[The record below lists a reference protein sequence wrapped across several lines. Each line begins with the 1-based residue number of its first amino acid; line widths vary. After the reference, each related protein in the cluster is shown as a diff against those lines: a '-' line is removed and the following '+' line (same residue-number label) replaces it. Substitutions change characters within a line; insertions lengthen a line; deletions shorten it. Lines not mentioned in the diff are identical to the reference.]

1 LENKSRF
8 DTVDRPVQVSS
19 EINLLTASPGPGN
32 DNNDNE
38 LPAPARGKPSMYD
51 AFLTL
56 VTRISDLMWGPWTMF
71 FIAFVSVFLTLR
83 SRFFQVTRFGF
94 IMRNTFGGMFN
105 RSGDSNRERMTPF
118 QATSTSLAGT
128 VGMGNMAGVATAL
141 SIGGPGAIFWMWVL
155 AFFGMITKA
164 AEVTLGVH
172 YRDVDEHGHVHGG
185 PMYYINKALGWK
197 SLATLFSIGVTINCF
212 FSSSL
217 LQAHTVGRAFNAS
230 YGINPYLVTGVMAIV
245 TATVAIGGVRRI
257 GRFCEALVP
266 FMTVTYIIGGLVI
279 LAANVTEL
287 PGVIGQIIG
296 YALAPA
302 PAVGGFAGAA
312 VMSAIQMG
320 MARGMLSNEAGLG
333 TAPMVHAN
341 AETPH
346 PFRQGLWGA
355 AEVFIDTTVVCTIT
369 AFVILSSGVLADGNS
384 GIEMLLD
391 AFATYYSP
399 EITNAFISIA
409 ILTFCLSTQIGF
421 FVYFETALV
430 SLFGEKPFRYVK
442 WAYFFPGVVF
452 AGITNVDQ
460 LWALANISVAA
471 SALPNLVALLVLS
484 GVFMTLMRDYL
495 SGENRYTTASSD
507 ESRRYIR
514 MAQH

>member
-1 LENKSRF
+1 
-8 DTVDRPVQVSS
+8 
-19 EINLLTASPGPGN
+19 
-32 DNNDNE
+32 
-38 LPAPARGKPSMYD
+38 MYD
-51 AFLTL
+51 AFLTA
-56 VTRISDLMWGPWTMF
+56 VTTVSDLLWGPWTML
-71 FIAFVSVFLTLR
+71 FIAFVSIFLTVR
-83 SRFFQVTRFGF
+83 SRFFQVVHFAY
-94 IMRNTFGGMFN
+94 IMRNTFGRIMSRGEDTD
-105 RSGDSNRERMTPF
+105 RDRMTPF

-141 SIGGPGAIFWMWVL
+141 SVGGPGAIFWMWVL
-155 AFFGMITKA
+155 AFFGMITKT
-164 AEVTLGVH
+164 AEVTIGVH
-172 YRDVDEHGHVHGG
+172 YREVDEHGHVHGG
-185 PMYYINKALGWK
+185 PMYYIQKALGWK
-197 SLATLFSIGVTINCF
+197 SLAVLFSIGVTINCF

-217 LQAHTVGRAFNAS
+217 LQAHTVGRAFDAS
-230 YGINPYLVTGVMAIV
+230 YGLDPYWVTGLMAIV

-266 FMTVTYIIGGLVI
+266 FMTVTYLVGGTIILVANASQ
-279 LAANVTEL
+279 LPAAVGE
-287 PGVIGQIIG
+287 IFR
-296 YALAPA
+296 YAMAPA

-333 TAPMVHAN
+333 TAPMVHSN

-355 AEVFIDTTVVCTIT
+355 AEVFVDTTVVCSIT
-369 AFVILSSGVLADGNS
+369 AFVILSSGVLANGNS

-399 EITNAFISIA
+399 ELANAFISVA

-430 SLFGEKPFRYVK
+430 SLFGETFFRYAR
-442 WAYFFPGVVF
+442 WIYFLPGVLF

-471 SALPNLVALLVLS
+471 SALPNLVALLMLS
-484 GVFMTLMRDYL
+484 GVFLALMKDYL
-495 SGENRYTTASSD
+495 SGENRYATEKTD
-507 ESRRYIR
+507 VSREYIR
-514 MAQH
+514 MAVR

>member
-1 LENKSRF
+1 MYEQFLNLITR
-8 DTVDRPVQVSS
+8 VS
-19 EINLLTASPGPGN
+19 
-32 DNNDNE
+32 D
-38 LPAPARGKPSMYD
+38 
-51 AFLTL
+51 F
-56 VTRISDLMWGPWTMF
+56 MWGPWTML
-71 FIAFVSVFLTLR
+71 FIAFVSVFLTVR
-83 SRFFQVTRFGF
+83 AGFFQVGSFGY
-94 IMRNTFGGMFN
+94 IMRNTFGRMFD
-105 RSGDSNRERMTPF
+105 RSGDEDKEKITPF
-118 QATSTSLAGT
+118 QATTTSLAGT

-164 AEVTLGVH
+164 AEVTIAVH
-172 YRDVDEHGHVHGG
+172 YRQVDDNGHVHGG
-185 PMYYINKALGWK
+185 PMFYIRKALGWK
-197 SLATLFSIGVTINCF
+197 SLAVLFSVGVTINCF

-217 LQAHTVGRAFNAS
+217 LQAHTVGRAFDAS
-230 YGINPYLVTGVMAIV
+230 YGVNPYIVTGLMAIV

-266 FMTVTYIIGGLVI
+266 FMTVTYLIGGAIIVI
-279 LAANVTEL
+279 ANIADV
-287 PGVIGQIIG
+287 PAVIGEIFR
-296 YALAPA
+296 YAMSPA
-302 PAVGGFAGAA
+302 PAIGGFAGAA

-369 AFVILSSGVLADGNS
+369 AVIILSSGVLANGNS

-391 AFATYYSP
+391 AFSTFYSP
-399 EITNAFISIA
+399 AFASAFISIA
-409 ILTFCLSTQIGF
+409 ILTFCLTTQIGF
-421 FVYFETALV
+421 FVYFETAVV
-430 SLFGEKPFRYVK
+430 SLIGERAFSYVK
-442 WAYFFPGVVF
+442 WIYFLPGVVF

-484 GVFMTLMRDYL
+484 GVFVTLMKDYL
-495 SGENRYTTASSD
+495 SGENRYATAVTD
-507 ESRRYIR
+507 KSRQYIR
-514 MAQH
+514 MASEDGNQQ

>member
-1 LENKSRF
+1 
-8 DTVDRPVQVSS
+8 
-19 EINLLTASPGPGN
+19 
-32 DNNDNE
+32 
-38 LPAPARGKPSMYD
+38 MYD
-51 AFLTL
+51 VFLTL
-56 VTRISDLMWGPWTMF
+56 ITHISDLMWGPWTLI
-71 FIAFVSVFLTLR
+71 FIAFVSVYLTIR
-83 SRFFQVTRFGF
+83 TRFFQVSSFVY
-94 IMRNTFGGMFN
+94 IMRNTFGCMFD
-105 RSGDSNRERMTPF
+105 RSGDQSKERMTPF
-118 QATSTSLAGT
+118 QATTTSLAGT

-164 AEVTLGVH
+164 AEVTIGVH
-172 YRDVDEHGHVHGG
+172 YRDVDENGHTRGG

-197 SLATLFSIGVTINCF
+197 SLAVLFSIGVTINCF

-230 YGINPYLVTGVMAIV
+230 YGISPYLVTGVMAIV

-266 FMTVTYIIGGLVI
+266 FMTVMYLAGGLVI
-279 LAANVTEL
+279 LIANTSQL
-287 PGVIGQIIG
+287 PSVLGEIFRF
-296 YALAPA
+296 ALAPA

-312 VMSAIQMG
+312 VLSAIQMG

-355 AEVFIDTTVVCTIT
+355 AEVFIDTTVICTIT
-369 AFVILSSGVLADGNS
+369 AFIILSSGVLANGNT

-391 AFATYYSP
+391 SFATFYAP
-399 EITNAFISIA
+399 ELANTFISIA

-430 SLFGEKPFRYVK
+430 SLFGENVFHYVK
-442 WAYFFPGVVF
+442 WVYFLPGVVF

-484 GVFMTLMRDYL
+484 SVFMTLMKDYL
-495 SGENRYTTASSD
+495 SGENRFTTVSTDAS
-507 ESRRYIR
+507 RQYVR
-514 MAQH
+514 MANQ

>member
-1 LENKSRF
+1 
-8 DTVDRPVQVSS
+8 
-19 EINLLTASPGPGN
+19 
-32 DNNDNE
+32 
-38 LPAPARGKPSMYD
+38 MYD
-51 AFLTL
+51 LFLTV
-56 VTRISDLMWGPWTMF
+56 VTTVSDFMWGPWTMV
-71 FIAFVSVFLTLR
+71 FIAFVSVFLTVR
-83 SRFFQVTRFGF
+83 ARFFQVTRFGY
-94 IMRNTFGGMFN
+94 ILRNTFGAMFS
-105 RSGDSNRERMTPF
+105 RRGDTDPERMTPF
-118 QATSTSLAGT
+118 QATTTSLAGT

-164 AEVTLGVH
+164 AEVTIAVH
-172 YRDVDEHGHVHGG
+172 YREVDEHGHIHGG
-185 PMYYINKALGWK
+185 PMYYIRKALGWK
-197 SLATLFSIGVTINCF
+197 SLAVLFSVGVTINCF

-230 YGINPYLVTGVMAIV
+230 YGLNPYLITGAMAIV
-245 TATVAIGGVRRI
+245 TAMVAIGGVRRI

-266 FMTVTYIIGGLVI
+266 FMTVSYLIGGSII
-279 LAANVTEL
+279 LINNIGEVPAA
-287 PGVIGQIIG
+287 IGEIFR

-302 PAVGGFAGAA
+302 PALGGFAGAA

-355 AEVFIDTTVVCTIT
+355 AEVFVDTTVVCTIT
-369 AFVILSSGVLADGNS
+369 AFVILSSGVLANGNT

-391 AFATYYSP
+391 AFGTFYSP
-399 EITNAFISIA
+399 ELASGFISIA

-421 FVYFETALV
+421 FVYFETAIV
-430 SLFGEKPFRYVK
+430 SLFGETFFRYAK
-442 WAYFFPGVVF
+442 WIYFLPGVVF

-484 GVFMTLMRDYL
+484 GVFMALMKDYV
-495 SGENRYTTASSD
+495 SGEHRFATATTD
-507 ESRRYIR
+507 KTRQYIR
-514 MAQH
+514 MATSDTKE

>member
-1 LENKSRF
+1 MH
-8 DTVDRPVQVSS
+8 DV
-19 EINLLTASPGPGN
+19 
-32 DNNDNE
+32 
-38 LPAPARGKPSMYD
+38 
-51 AFLTL
+51 FLTL
-56 VTRISDLMWGPWTMF
+56 ITHISDLMWGPWTLI
-71 FIAFVSVFLTLR
+71 FIAFVSVYLTIR
-83 SRFFQVTRFGF
+83 TRFFQVSSFVY
-94 IMRNTFGGMFN
+94 IMRNTFGCMFD
-105 RSGDSNRERMTPF
+105 RSGDKNKERMTPF

-164 AEVTLGVH
+164 AEVTIGVH
-172 YRDVDEHGHVHGG
+172 YRDVDENGHTHGG

-197 SLATLFSIGVTINCF
+197 SLAVLFSIGVTINCF

-230 YGINPYLVTGVMAIV
+230 YGISPYLVTGVMAIV
-245 TATVAIGGVRRI
+245 TAMVAIGGVRRI

-266 FMTVTYIIGGLVI
+266 FMTVMYLAGGLVI
-279 LAANVTEL
+279 LIANTSQL
-287 PGVIGQIIG
+287 PSVLGEIFRF
-296 YALAPA
+296 AFAPA

-312 VMSAIQMG
+312 VLSAIQMG

-369 AFVILSSGVLADGNS
+369 AFIILSSGVLANGNT

-391 AFATYYSP
+391 SFATFYAP
-399 EITNAFISIA
+399 ELANAFISIA

-430 SLFGEKPFRYVK
+430 SLFGENVFHYVK
-442 WAYFFPGVVF
+442 WVYFLPGVVF

-471 SALPNLVALLVLS
+471 SALPNLVALLALS
-484 GVFMTLMRDYL
+484 SVFMTLMKDYL
-495 SGENRYTTASSD
+495 SGENRFTTVSTDAS
-507 ESRRYIR
+507 RQYVR
-514 MAQH
+514 MANQ

>member
-1 LENKSRF
+1 
-8 DTVDRPVQVSS
+8 
-19 EINLLTASPGPGN
+19 
-32 DNNDNE
+32 
-38 LPAPARGKPSMYD
+38 MYD
-51 AFLTL
+51 NFLALITW
-56 VTRISDLMWGPWTMF
+56 ISDFMWGPWTML
-71 FIAFVSVFLTLR
+71 FIAFVSVYLTTR
-83 SRFFQVTRFGF
+83 ARFFQVSRFGY
-94 IMRNTFGGMFN
+94 IMRQTFGGMFN
-105 RSGDSNRERMTPF
+105 RRGDIDRERMTPF

-172 YRDVDEHGHVHGG
+172 YRDVDENGHIHGG

-197 SLATLFSIGVTINCF
+197 TLAVLFSIGVTINCF

-230 YGINPYLVTGVMAIV
+230 YGVSPYLVTGIMAVV

-266 FMTVTYIIGGLVI
+266 FMTVTYLIGGLII
-279 LAANVTEL
+279 LVANADQVPAAV
-287 PGVIGQIIG
+287 GQIFR
-296 YALAPA
+296 YAMAPA
-302 PAVGGFAGAA
+302 PAIGGFAGAA

-346 PFRQGLWGA
+346 PFSQGLWGA

-369 AFVILSSGVLADGNS
+369 AFVILSSGVLANGNS

-399 EITNAFISIA
+399 ELANGFISIA

-430 SLFGEKPFRYVK
+430 SLFGENVFRYVK
-442 WAYFFPGVVF
+442 WVYFFPGVVF

-484 GVFMTLMRDYL
+484 GVFLTLMKDYL
-495 SGENRYTTASSD
+495 SGENRYTTAQSD
-507 ESRRYIR
+507 ASRRYIR
-514 MAQH
+514 MAQPQGADSTS

>member
-1 LENKSRF
+1 MYDLF
-8 DTVDRPVQVSS
+8 
-19 EINLLTASPGPGN
+19 LTA
-32 DNNDNE
+32 
-38 LPAPARGKPSMYD
+38 
-51 AFLTL
+51 
-56 VTRISDLMWGPWTMF
+56 VTTVSDFMWGPWTMI
-71 FIAFVSVFLTLR
+71 FIAFVSVYLTIR
-83 SRFFQVTRFGF
+83 SRFFQVTRFGY
-94 IMRNTFGGMFN
+94 ILRNTFGGMFN
-105 RSGDSNRERMTPF
+105 RSGDTDPERMTPF

-164 AEVTLGVH
+164 AEVTIAVY
-172 YRDVDEHGHVHGG
+172 YREVDEHGHIHGG
-185 PMYYINKALGWK
+185 PMYYIRKALGWK
-197 SLATLFSIGVTINCF
+197 SLAVLFSIGVTINCF

-230 YGINPYLVTGVMAIV
+230 YGLDPYLVTGAMAIV

-257 GRFCEALVP
+257 GRFCETLVP
-266 FMTVTYIIGGLVI
+266 FMTVSYLIGGTIILVAN
-279 LAANVTEL
+279 AAEV
-287 PGVIGQIIG
+287 PAAIGEIFR

-302 PAVGGFAGAA
+302 PAIGGFAGAA

-369 AFVILSSGVLADGNS
+369 AFIILSSGVLANGTT

-391 AFATYYSP
+391 AFATFYSP
-399 EITNAFISIA
+399 ELANGFISIA

-421 FVYFETALV
+421 FVYFETAIV
-430 SLFGEKPFRYVK
+430 SLFGETFFRYAK
-442 WAYFFPGVVF
+442 WIYFLPGVVF

-484 GVFMTLMRDYL
+484 GVFMTLMKDYI
-495 SGENRYTTASSD
+495 SGEHRFATATTD
-507 ESRRYIR
+507 TTRQYIR
-514 MAQH
+514 MATSGTKD

>member
-1 LENKSRF
+1 
-8 DTVDRPVQVSS
+8 
-19 EINLLTASPGPGN
+19 
-32 DNNDNE
+32 
-38 LPAPARGKPSMYD
+38 MYD
-51 AFLTL
+51 AFLTFVAGL
-56 VTRISDLMWGPWTMF
+56 SDLMWGPWTMI
-71 FIAFVSVFLTLR
+71 FIAFVSVYLTIR
-83 SRFFQVTRFGF
+83 TRFFQVSSFVY
-94 IMRNTFGGMFN
+94 IMRNTFGRMFD
-105 RSGDSNRERMTPF
+105 RHGDQNKERMTPF
-118 QATSTSLAGT
+118 QATTTSLAGT

-155 AFFGMITKA
+155 AFFGMMTKA
-164 AEVTLGVH
+164 AEVTLAVH
-172 YRDVDEHGHVHGG
+172 YREIDDNGHIHGG

-197 SLATLFSIGVTINCF
+197 SLAVLFSIGVTINCF

-230 YGINPYLVTGVMAIV
+230 YGISPYIVTGLMAIV

-257 GRFCEALVP
+257 GRFCETLVP
-266 FMTVTYIIGGLVI
+266 FMTVMYLAGGLLI
-279 LAANVTEL
+279 LIANADQLPAA
-287 PGVIGQIIG
+287 IGQIFS

-302 PAVGGFAGAA
+302 PAIGGFAGAA

-369 AFVILSSGVLADGNS
+369 AFVILSSGVLANGTT

-391 AFATYYSP
+391 AFATYYSAGLA
-399 EITNAFISIA
+399 NGFVSVA

-421 FVYFETALV
+421 FVYFETAV
-430 SLFGEKPFRYVK
+430 VDLFGEQVFRYVK
-442 WAYFFPGVVF
+442 WIYFLPGVVF

-471 SALPNLVALLVLS
+471 SALPNLVALLLLAS
-484 GVFMTLMRDYL
+484 VFMTLMKDYL
-495 SGENRYTTASSD
+495 SGENRYATLNTDSSKQ
-507 ESRRYIR
+507 YIR
-514 MAQH
+514 MAQN

>member
-1 LENKSRF
+1 MH
-8 DTVDRPVQVSS
+8 DV
-19 EINLLTASPGPGN
+19 
-32 DNNDNE
+32 
-38 LPAPARGKPSMYD
+38 
-51 AFLTL
+51 FLTL
-56 VTRISDLMWGPWTMF
+56 ITHISDLMWGPWTLI
-71 FIAFVSVFLTLR
+71 FIAFVSVYLTIR
-83 SRFFQVTRFGF
+83 TRFFQVSSFVY
-94 IMRNTFGGMFN
+94 IMRNTFGCMFD
-105 RSGDSNRERMTPF
+105 RSGDKNKERMTPF

-164 AEVTLGVH
+164 AEVTIGVH
-172 YRDVDEHGHVHGG
+172 YRDVDENGHTHGG

-197 SLATLFSIGVTINCF
+197 SLAVLFSIGVTINCF

-230 YGINPYLVTGVMAIV
+230 YGISPYLVTGVMAIV
-245 TATVAIGGVRRI
+245 TAMVAIGGVRRI

-266 FMTVTYIIGGLVI
+266 FMTVIYLAGGLVI
-279 LAANVTEL
+279 LIANTSQL
-287 PGVIGQIIG
+287 PSVLGEIFRF
-296 YALAPA
+296 ALAPA

-312 VMSAIQMG
+312 VLSAIQMG

-369 AFVILSSGVLADGNS
+369 AFIILSSGVLANGNT

-391 AFATYYSP
+391 SFATFYAP
-399 EITNAFISIA
+399 ELANAFISIA

-430 SLFGEKPFRYVK
+430 SLFGENVFHYVK
-442 WAYFFPGVVF
+442 WVYFLPGVVF

-471 SALPNLVALLVLS
+471 SALPNLVALLALS
-484 GVFMTLMRDYL
+484 SVFMTLMKDYL
-495 SGENRYTTASSD
+495 SGENRFTTVSTDAS
-507 ESRRYIR
+507 RQYVR
-514 MAQH
+514 MANQ

>member
-1 LENKSRF
+1 
-8 DTVDRPVQVSS
+8 
-19 EINLLTASPGPGN
+19 
-32 DNNDNE
+32 
-38 LPAPARGKPSMYD
+38 MYD
-51 AFLTL
+51 GFLTL
-56 VTRISDLMWGPWTMF
+56 ITHISDLMWGPWTLI
-71 FIAFVSVFLTLR
+71 FIAFVSVYLTIR
-83 SRFFQVTRFGF
+83 TRFFQVSSFVY
-94 IMRNTFGGMFN
+94 IMRNTFGCMFD
-105 RSGDSNRERMTPF
+105 RSGDQSKERMTPF
-118 QATSTSLAGT
+118 QATTTSLAGT

-164 AEVTLGVH
+164 AEVTIGVH
-172 YRDVDEHGHVHGG
+172 YRDVDENGHTRGG

-197 SLATLFSIGVTINCF
+197 FLAVLFSIGVTINCF

-230 YGINPYLVTGVMAIV
+230 YGISPYLVTGVMAIV
-245 TATVAIGGVRRI
+245 TATVTIGGVRRI

-266 FMTVTYIIGGLVI
+266 FMTVMYLAGGLVI
-279 LAANVTEL
+279 LIANTSQL
-287 PGVIGQIIG
+287 PSVLGEIFRF
-296 YALAPA
+296 ALAPA
-302 PAVGGFAGAA
+302 PAVGGFAGAG
-312 VMSAIQMG
+312 VLSAIQMG

-355 AEVFIDTTVVCTIT
+355 AEVFLDTTVVCTIT
-369 AFVILSSGVLADGNS
+369 AFIILSSGVLANGNT

-391 AFATYYSP
+391 SFATFYAP
-399 EITNAFISIA
+399 HLANTFISIA

-430 SLFGEKPFRYVK
+430 SLFGENVFHYVK
-442 WAYFFPGVVF
+442 WVYFLPGVVF

-484 GVFMTLMRDYL
+484 SVFMTLMKDYL
-495 SGENRYTTASSD
+495 SGENRFTTVSTDAS
-507 ESRRYIR
+507 RQYVR
-514 MAQH
+514 MANQ

>member
-1 LENKSRF
+1 
-8 DTVDRPVQVSS
+8 
-19 EINLLTASPGPGN
+19 
-32 DNNDNE
+32 
-38 LPAPARGKPSMYD
+38 MYD
-51 AFLTL
+51 TFLAL
-56 VTRISDLMWGPWTMF
+56 ITRISDLMWGPWTML
-71 FIAFVSVFLTLR
+71 FIAFVSVFLTARAHFFQL
-83 SRFFQVTRFGF
+83 SRFGY
-94 IMRNTFGGMFN
+94 IMRKTFGGIFN
-105 RSGDSNRERMTPF
+105 RRGDRDRDRMTPF

-141 SIGGPGAIFWMWVL
+141 SIGGPGAIFWMWLL

-172 YRDVDEHGHVHGG
+172 YREVDEHGHIHGG
-185 PMYYINKALGWK
+185 PMYYIRRALGWK
-197 SLATLFSIGVTINCF
+197 SLAVLFSIGVTINAF

-230 YGINPYLVTGVMAIV
+230 YGVNPYLVTGAMAIV
-245 TATVAIGGVRRI
+245 TAIVAIGGVRRI

-266 FMTVTYIIGGLVI
+266 FMTITYILGGLVI
-279 LAANVTEL
+279 LVANTAQLPAA
-287 PGVIGQIIG
+287 IGEIFR

-312 VMSAIQMG
+312 FMSASQMG

-346 PFRQGLWGA
+346 PFQQGLWGA
-355 AEVFIDTTVVCTIT
+355 AEVFIDTTVVCSVT
-369 AFVILSSGVLADGNS
+369 AFVILSSGVLANGNS

-391 AFATYYSP
+391 AFATFYSP
-399 EITNAFISIA
+399 ELANGFISVA

-430 SLFGEKPFRYVK
+430 SLFGENVFRYVK
-442 WAYFFPGVVF
+442 WVYFLPGVVF

-460 LWALANISVAA
+460 LWALASISVAA
-471 SALPNLVALLVLS
+471 SALPNLLALLLLS
-484 GVFMTLMRDYL
+484 GVFITLMKDYL
-495 SGENRYTTASSD
+495 SGEYRYTTASSD
-507 ESRRYIR
+507 SSRRYIR
-514 MAQH
+514 MAQHQGVFQRS